1 MTTTRPTPP
10 GQSHPASPANPANQ
24 FDAPAGRALQRAL
37 VDAASARY
45 APDGRRRFAYHF
57 ARGKLGG
64 DPMFIE
70 LLRLG
75 ALNGPAGQSAAGQR
89 MLDLGC
95 GQAVLAAW
103 LLAAR
108 QRFDAGP
115 WPAGW
120 PAPPRIA
127 QLRALE
133 LMPADVARGQAAFAA
148 EPRVQVAQADICQ
161 TSFGQADVI
170 TILDVLHY
178 IPAPQQDDVLRRARA
193 ALPPGGLLV
202 MRVGDAAGGLR
213 FKLSLWA
220 DQCITLARGHGWA
233 ALHARPL
240 ADWVQALQG
249 LGFAVRTAPTPGGLP
264 FANTFVIARVP
275 AESAAPGH
283 KPAPAP
289 EAAPC

>member
-1 MTTTRPTPP
+1 MTTARPD
-10 GQSHPASPANPANQ
+10 QSDQPEALT
-24 FDAPAGRALQRAL
+24 GRALQHLL
-37 VDAASARY
+37 VDAASTRY
-45 APDGRRRFAYHF
+45 AADGHKRFAYHF

-75 ALNGPAGQSAAGQR
+75 ALNGIAAQSPTGQH

-108 QRFDAGP
+108 QQFDAGP

-127 QLRALE
+127 QLRAWE
-133 LMPADVARGQAAFAA
+133 LMPVDVARAQVAFAA
-148 EPRVQVAQADICQ
+148 EPCVQVTQADICQ
-161 TSFGQADVI
+161 ASFGQADVI

-178 IPAPQQDDVLRRARA
+178 LSPPQQDDVLRRARA

-213 FKLSLWA
+213 FRLSLWA

-233 ALHARPL
+233 TLHARPL
-240 ADWVQALQG
+240 ADWVQALQD
-249 LGFAVRTAPTPGGLP
+249 LGFTVRTTPTPGGLP
-264 FANTFVIARVP
+264 FANTFVIARLP
-275 AESAAPGH
+275 AEGAAPGAT
-283 KPAPAP
+283 PAPTP
-289 EAAPC
+289 EAVPC